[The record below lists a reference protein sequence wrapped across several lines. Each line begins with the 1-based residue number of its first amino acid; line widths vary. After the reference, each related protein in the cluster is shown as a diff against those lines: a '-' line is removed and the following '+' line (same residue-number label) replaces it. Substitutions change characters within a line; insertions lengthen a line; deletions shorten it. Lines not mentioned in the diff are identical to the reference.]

1 MAAGSVTFPPPD
13 RSGAVPPVGHAQSLL
28 ALSQRQPPGSLTGSR
43 RWHPG
48 CRRCLLKGCES
59 WFLPQRPQA
68 RYCSPACQHAARRWR
83 RWHASQRY
91 RATTQG
97 KQRRRDQAQRYRS
110 RRQQRSTGP
119 EPAPPPPQVEPEPPG
134 VEAEPP
140 PIDRPDRP
148 RPRPPARASARR
160 NSGKFLGPAL
170 RSPRLLRRIP
180 PRACVPRRALLFLL
194 LSPGVTTRPTAGS
207 PAPPPSAARW
217 PAITPQSSRT
227 AGHYSIHVVTYLDFP
242 SLTTIVSLPPKTE
255 EGAGG
260 PGAPVPRF
268 LSRQGGP
275 CDEATHGRLACW

>member
-1 MAAGSVTFPPPD
+1 MALPHFTTLPFWQARPTASKLTCACRWDADDGPPTRRRKVAAGSVTFPPPD
-13 RSGAVPPVGHAQSLL
+13 RSGAVPPVGHAQSLF

-119 EPAPPPPQVEPEPPG
+119 EPAPPPPQVEPEPPV

-140 PIDRPDRP
+140 PTTDPPTTTSPAREGQRPDGIPENSWGLPCDRPGCYVVSL
-148 RPRPPARASARR
+148 PAPGSSKRHFCSCSCR
-160 NSGKFLGPAL
+160 KAL
-170 RSPRLLRRIP
+170 RRVRQREARLRR
-180 PRACVPRRALLFLL
+180 RRRR
-194 LSPGVTTRPTAGS
+194 GGRPLRRSHRG
-207 PAPPPSAARW
+207 P
-217 PAITPQSSRT
+217 PAITPFMSSH
-227 AGHYSIHVVTYLDFP
+227 A
-242 SLTTIVSLPPKTE
+242 
-255 EGAGG
+255 
-260 PGAPVPRF
+260 
-268 LSRQGGP
+268 
-275 CDEATHGRLACW
+275 